1 MAGASSQHGGWV
13 PRVNSPRERAWWE
26 LYLLMTQ
33 PQKSCAISSTL
44 LLGQWQAQAPTT
56 SEEEVLVT
64 VLRRAGRMG
73 SSPTHGHLQ
82 IVQSA
87 MLFCCWLL
95 AQSCLTLCD
104 PPGSM
109 TGFFRQE
116 QWSGL
121 PFPSPGIFL
130 TQGSTCISC
139 SAGKFFTTEPPN
151 YSHSL
156 PNSSAIT
163 CTSNS
168 QQ

>member
-1 MAGASSQHGGWV
+1 
-13 PRVNSPRERAWWE
+13 
-26 LYLLMTQ
+26 MTQ
-33 PQKSCAISSTL
+33 PQKSYAVSSTL

-64 VLRRAGRMG
+64 VLRRTGRMG
-73 SSPTHGHLQ
+73 SSPTRGHLR

-87 MLFCCWLL
+87 MLFCCWLV
-95 AQSCLTLCD
+95 AQLCLTLCNPMD
-104 PPGSM
+104 CSPPGSM

-139 SAGKFFTTEPPN
+139 SAGKVFTTEPPN
-151 YSHSL
+151 YSPNHSAKL
-156 PNSSAIT
+156 LCNNMHI
-163 CTSNS
+163 
-168 QQ
+168 